1 MKRKVATKRNAI
13 FNQNIRTITV
23 KNQEEYMNNL
33 KMQAI
38 RLQIEKIVHLDPLLR
53 SLLNSKPNRKH
64 YARSI
69 YKAQSNR
76 SFIESKIQEGQTQQ
90 RAKSSEGS
98 QFGDMCIKFKR
109 LVSRGLFKIKMHVN
123 KIRRRFRRCVIAV
136 CLLLTYFRY
145 YPLLKKC
152 KRFSRPRVSI
162 LRCKPLLDKLPILS
176 QMDKTNTID
185 DSVMSKEPLGFLKK
199 KHFSQGNFDIFIKRP
214 IQQFIM
220 RSNTQTYSQK
230 RICKTEHSQV
240 KSMYHINK
248 KLIHDKMYLKSSS
261 IKILSMS

>member
-1 MKRKVATKRNAI
+1 MKRKATMKRNAI
-13 FNQNIRTITV
+13 FNENIRTITV
-23 KNQEEYMNNL
+23 KNQEEYMNKL

-38 RLQIEKIVHLDPLLR
+38 RLQIEKIVHLDPLLK

-64 YARSI
+64 YARPL

-76 SFIESKIQEGQTQQ
+76 SFIESKKQEAETQQ

-98 QFGDMCIKFKR
+98 QFGDMGIKYKR
-109 LVSRGLFKIKMHVN
+109 LISRGMFQIKMHVN
-123 KIRRRFRRCVIAV
+123 KIRRRFRRCVTAV

-145 YPLLKKC
+145 YPILRKC
-152 KRFSRPRVSI
+152 KRFSRPRISI
-162 LRCKPLLDKLPILS
+162 LRSKPILEKLPILP

-185 DSVMSKEPLGFLKK
+185 DSVASKEQVNYFKK
-199 KHFSQGNFDIFIKRP
+199 KNSSQGNYDIFIKRP

-230 RICKTEHSQV
+230 RICKTEHSQI
-240 KSMYHINK
+240 KSMGNINK
-248 KLIHDKMYLKSSS
+248 KQLHDKLLIKSSS
-261 IKILSMS
+261 IKYFL